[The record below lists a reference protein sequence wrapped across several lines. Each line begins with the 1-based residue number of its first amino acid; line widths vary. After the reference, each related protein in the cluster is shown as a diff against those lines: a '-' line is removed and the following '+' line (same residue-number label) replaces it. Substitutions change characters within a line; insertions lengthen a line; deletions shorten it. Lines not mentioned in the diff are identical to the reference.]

1 MLPNMFDIAINL
13 KICAV
18 LLPSTDAAFQ
28 FSAFCHGPINKIGDS
43 MLHAMHCLKK
53 CTNQITGKTDFVCA
67 RREG

>member
-1 MLPNMFDIAINL
+1 
-13 KICAV
+13 V